1 MSKKYNTTG
10 DSSGENDRP
19 DCGSCSVN
27 PTLIRR
33 SMHYWR
39 IEPDRRLQPAIQ
51 CYALVSPTRLGASRS
66 RPADFE
72 DQLLLPDGYSE
83 IVFVLEGRFE
93 RRAVGQ
99 AGPWNVMASSY
110 VIGGRSNS
118 VIARNLTPVRLVS
131 VKLDSR
137 RLREIIGTPL
147 DEFRDGTVT
156 LRDLG
161 CKELLRLEDAVANA
175 SSVSGIASV
184 LDTFLLRTRWSDAR
198 TPDVAELL
206 RGVQSS
212 HGALSIMQFLR
223 ARHLDAR
230 TIERHFA
237 ACMGMTPKQYARIVR
252 FKRSY
257 GRLMLS
263 GPDRTRVGAHLEGY
277 YDQSHFDRDFKR
289 FLGVSPREKVHG
301 RASWVTTVSDH
312 LLEHD
317 LAEAEHL
324 R

>member
-1 MSKKYNTTG
+1 M
-10 DSSGENDRP
+10 
-19 DCGSCSVN
+19 N

-33 SMHYWR
+33 SMRYWR
-39 IEPDRRLQPAIQ
+39 IAPDRRLQPGIQ
-51 CYALVSPTRLGASRS
+51 CYALVSPARLTASPS
-66 RPADFE
+66 SPAEFE

-93 RRAVGQ
+93 RRPVGR
-99 AGPWNVMASSY
+99 AGPWSLMASSY
-110 VIGGRSNS
+110 VIGGRSSS

-137 RLREIIGTPL
+137 LLREIIGTPL

-156 LRDLG
+156 LQDLG

-175 SSVSGIASV
+175 SCASGIANI
-184 LDTFLLRTRWSDAR
+184 LDACLLRRPRWSDDVKK
-198 TPDVAELL
+198 PEVAELL

-230 TIERHFA
+230 TMERHFA
-237 ACMGMTPKQYARIVR
+237 ACMGMTPKQYAGIVR

-257 GRLMLS
+257 GRLVLS
-263 GPDRTRVGAHLEGY
+263 GSDHQRVNAHLEGY

-289 FLGVSPREKVHG
+289 FLGVSPREKVDG
-301 RASWVTTVSDH
+301 RASWMTTVSDH
-312 LLEHD
+312 LLERD
-317 LAEAEHL
+317 LAAHGMSEADHL